1 MRSRFGA
8 LPRVASTRPPP
19 GCFLVKDNE
28 KNDDDDDD
36 MVVVYR
42 PTKRDKNNTFIK
54 SQTSDQKVI
63 WYLGFYI

>member
-36 MVVVYR
+36 DMVVVYR

-54 SQTSDQKVI
+54 SHKQATKR
-63 WYLGFYI
+63 

>member
-28 KNDDDDDD
+28 KNDDDINDD

-42 PTKRDKNNTFIK
+42 PTKRDKNNTFK
-54 SQTSDQKVI
+54 SHKQATKR
-63 WYLGFYI
+63 